1 MNDRLGE
8 LGAFGGYDSEEK
20 ESCSHEEE
28 SNEEV
33 KVDEEEGAGEDMEVL
48 EDEDFGAKAV
58 SGIHESA
65 AEITR
70 LCETLERNVDLL
82 AKIFNK
88 NLTDGLAQVEKD
100 PKMDILQRET
110 NQLAGQIRGTLKQLK
125 ADNAKIEEDET
136 VSSVEKRMRSNV
148 LGTLTQ
154 RFVTLMQRYQ
164 QLQTNYR
171 NGHREHMVR
180 EVRGLRP
187 SATDDEVE
195 QMIDTGDGLAQL
207 MKTDLIDGDRQRDK
221 ATLVCFF
228 IYLFYLFYILY
239 LLFIYYYLF
248 IFYLYFIFYILLFYY
263 FIIYLY
269 CLLTGVV

>member
-33 KVDEEEGAGEDMEVL
+33 KVDGEEGAGEDMEVL

-221 ATLVCFF
+221 ATLVCF
-228 IYLFYLFYILY
+228 LFTF
-239 LLFIYYYLF
+239 LF
-248 IFYLYFIFYILLFYY
+248 IFFIFFIFYILYFIFYILY
-263 FIIYLY
+263 FIFYILY
-269 CLLTGVV
+269 FIFY